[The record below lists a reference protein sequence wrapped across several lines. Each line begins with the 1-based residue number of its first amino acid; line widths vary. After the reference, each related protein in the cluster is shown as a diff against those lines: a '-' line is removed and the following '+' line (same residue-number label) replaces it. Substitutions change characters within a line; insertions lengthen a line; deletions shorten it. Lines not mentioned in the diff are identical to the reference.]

1 MAITLH
7 YLKNQGSMKKT
18 ANFFEIARCSVG
30 CVKEEVCTLISE
42 NIGPSFIISP
52 PEKNVLNA
60 TSCLFEKPG
69 FPQVIGCVDGT
80 QAAFGKSTWLF
91 LI

>member
-1 MAITLH
+1 M
-7 YLKNQGSMKKT
+7 
-18 ANFFEIARCSVG
+18 
-30 CVKEEVCTLISE
+30 ISE
-42 NIGPSFIISP
+42 NIGSSFIISP